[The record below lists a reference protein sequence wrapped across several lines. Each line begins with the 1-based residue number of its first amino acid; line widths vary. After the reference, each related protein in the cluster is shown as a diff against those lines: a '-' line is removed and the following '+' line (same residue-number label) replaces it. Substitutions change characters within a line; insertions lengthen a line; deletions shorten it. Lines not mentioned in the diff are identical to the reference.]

1 MTGGIWQLGLAVL
14 VFLASHSL
22 TNRPGFRRRAEA
34 ALGGSRGFTI
44 AYSILSLLLLAWMI
58 AAYRDAPT
66 VVLWNQSPWMRWV
79 PPLVMPVASVLAVA
93 GLTTPN
99 PFSIGPGGRGFDPA
113 RPGIL
118 RLTRHPVLWAAGLW
132 AGAHIVPNGDAAA
145 LILFLPLLLLAVAGP
160 MMLDRKRRRVLGF
173 EEWSRLAAFST
184 DPWAALRET
193 GWKRIVGGVVL
204 YAVLLH
210 LHQPVIGANP
220 FP

>member
-1 MTGGIWQLGLAVL
+1 MTGGLWQLVLAVG

-58 AAYRDAPT
+58 AAYGDAPT
-66 VVLWNQSPWMRWV
+66 VVLWNQDGWMRWV
-79 PPLVMPVASVLAVA
+79 PPLVMPVVSVLAVA

-99 PFSIGPGGRGFDPA
+99 PFSIGPGAKGYDPS

-145 LILFLPLLLLAVAGP
+145 LILFVPLLLLALVGP
-160 MMLDRKRRRVLGF
+160 RMLDRKRRRVLGF
-173 EEWSRLAAFST
+173 EQWSRLAAIPA
-184 DPWAALRET
+184 DPLAALREM
-193 GWKRIVGGVVL
+193 GWTRIAGGLLL
-204 YAVLLH
+204 YVALLH
-210 LHQPVIGANP
+210 LHEPVIGVSP

>member
-1 MTGGIWQLGLAVL
+1 MTGGLWQLVLAVL

-66 VVLWNQSPWMRWV
+66 LVLWDQAPWMRWGPV
-79 PPLVMPVASVLAVA
+79 LVMPLASVLAVA
-93 GLTTPN
+93 GLTSPN
-99 PFSIGPGGRGFDPA
+99 PFSIGPGGRRYDPA

-132 AGAHIVPNGDAAA
+132 AGAHILPNGDAAA
-145 LILFLPLLLLAVAGP
+145 LILFVPLLLLAFAGP
-160 MMLDRKRRRVLGF
+160 AMLDRKRRRVLGF
-173 EEWSRLAAFST
+173 EEWSRLAAIPP
-184 DPWAALRET
+184 DPAAMLRET
-193 GWKRIVGGVVL
+193 GWKRIVGGLVL
-204 YAVLLH
+204 YAALLH
-210 LHQPVIGANP
+210 LHLPVIGASP
-220 FP
+220 WP